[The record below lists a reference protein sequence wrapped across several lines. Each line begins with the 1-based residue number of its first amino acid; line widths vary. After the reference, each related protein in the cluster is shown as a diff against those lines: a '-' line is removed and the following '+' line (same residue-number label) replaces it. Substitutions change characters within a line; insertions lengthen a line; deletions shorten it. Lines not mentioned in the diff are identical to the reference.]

1 MLVTFK
7 TAGQANITMFGDV
20 AKDLLTMMGQ
30 SGNVPGAIMAEDVS
44 SALAELQTALSNV
57 VEDDAPPP
65 LDDED
70 NTPSPVALSVRAA
83 PLIDLLESA
92 VASNESVLWESD

>member
-1 MLVTFK
+1 
-7 TAGQANITMFGDV
+7 MFGDV
-20 AKDLLTMMGQ
+20 AKDLLVMMGQ

-44 SALAELQTALSNV
+44 AALADLQTALGRV

-92 VASNESVLWESD
+92 VADNESVLWDSD